1 MPYLDGKL
9 VTGSSTPAYL
19 FISFGSLLQYV
30 PENPPTL
37 RRKPR
42 KINVFAEI
50 IIPVLWKINN
60 FLQEIFFFQKAAGS
74 IAFIPRMC
82 YNGSAFPPQKNGL
95 GKHCDERLAQKE
107 NSMKSKIAPG
117 TSERLPWQILLFSLP
132 LMASNVLQVLFNMAD
147 IAVIG
152 RFAGS
157 LSMAAVG
164 STATAVTLFTGILIG
179 VGGGIN
185 ALVARY
191 YGARDRQEL
200 QRTVHSSAII
210 CLICGILLLIF
221 GFFGSR
227 PLLRLLNTK
236 PELLDKA
243 TLYMQIYFC
252 GMPALAL
259 YNFGNAVYSA
269 IGNTKKPLYYLL
281 FSGIVNVV
289 LNLVFVIV
297 CDLDVAGVALA
308 SIISQYLSAIFLTA
322 ALFRSREAY
331 GLSPKLLRLHRKNCR
346 EILTLGIPA
355 GLQNAIFYIANMFIQ
370 AGVNSFDTVMVAG
383 NSAAAN
389 SDGLVYD
396 VMAAFYTA
404 CSSFIGMNYGAGRRR
419 EIRRSYLICLGYSF
433 GAGAI
438 LGFSLVAFGPAFLT
452 LFTTDAAVIE
462 AGMKRLTIMGFS
474 YCVSAFM
481 DNAIAGCRGLGKSL
495 VPMVIVISG
504 SCIFRILWVMTVF
517 AWFKTIPSL
526 YLVYIFSWSIT
537 AAFENWYFFRCYRKV
552 PA

>member
-1 MPYLDGKL
+1 MH
-9 VTGSSTPAYL
+9 SSPGCATMAPL
-19 FISFGSLLQYV
+19 F
-30 PENPPTL
+30 
-37 RRKPR
+37 
-42 KINVFAEI
+42 
-50 IIPVLWKINN
+50 
-60 FLQEIFFFQKAAGS
+60 
-74 IAFIPRMC
+74 
-82 YNGSAFPPQKNGL
+82 PQKNGS

-389 SDGLVYD
+389 ADGLVYD

-404 CSSFIGMNYGAGRRR
+404 CSSFIGLNYGAGRRR

-433 GAGAI
+433 GVGAI

-481 DNAIAGCRGLGKSL
+481 DNAIASCRGLGKSL
-495 VPMVIVISG
+495 VPMIIVISG
-504 SCIFRILWVMTVF
+504 SCIFRIIWVLTVF

-537 AAFENWYFFRCYRKV
+537 AAFENWYFFRCYRKL

>member
-1 MPYLDGKL
+1 MH
-9 VTGSSTPAYL
+9 SSPGCATMAPL
-19 FISFGSLLQYV
+19 
-30 PENPPTL
+30 
-37 RRKPR
+37 
-42 KINVFAEI
+42 
-50 IIPVLWKINN
+50 
-60 FLQEIFFFQKAAGS
+60 
-74 IAFIPRMC
+74 
-82 YNGSAFPPQKNGL
+82 FPPPKKNGL

-117 TSERLPWQILLFSLP
+117 TSERLPRQILLFSLP

-164 STATAVTLFTGILIG
+164 STAIAVTLFTGILIG

-331 GLSPKLLRLHRKNCR
+331 GLSTKLLRLHRKNCR

-389 SDGLVYD
+389 ADGLVYD

-404 CSSFIGMNYGAGRRR
+404 CSSFIGLNYGAGRRR

-495 VPMVIVISG
+495 VPMIIVISG
-504 SCIFRILWVMTVF
+504 SCIFRIIWVLTVF

-537 AAFENWYFFRCYRKV
+537 AAFENWYFFRCYRKL

>member
-1 MPYLDGKL
+1 MAPL
-9 VTGSSTPAYL
+9 
-19 FISFGSLLQYV
+19 
-30 PENPPTL
+30 
-37 RRKPR
+37 
-42 KINVFAEI
+42 
-50 IIPVLWKINN
+50 
-60 FLQEIFFFQKAAGS
+60 
-74 IAFIPRMC
+74 
-82 YNGSAFPPQKNGL
+82 FPPKKNGL

-346 EILTLGIPA
+346 EILTLGIPS

-389 SDGLVYD
+389 ADGLVYD

-404 CSSFIGMNYGAGRRR
+404 CSSFIGLNYGAGRRR

-433 GAGAI
+433 GVGAI
-438 LGFSLVAFGPAFLT
+438 LGFSLVAFGPTFLT

-495 VPMVIVISG
+495 VPMIIVISG
-504 SCIFRILWVMTVF
+504 SCIFRIIWVLTVF

-537 AAFENWYFFRCYRKV
+537 AAFENWYFFRCYRKL

>member
-30 PENPPTL
+30 PENPPTP

-117 TSERLPWQILLFSLP
+117 TSERLPRQILLFSLP

-389 SDGLVYD
+389 ADGLVYD

-404 CSSFIGMNYGAGRRR
+404 CSSFIGLNYGAGRRR

-438 LGFSLVAFGPAFLT
+438 LGFSLVAFGPTFLT

-481 DNAIAGCRGLGKSL
+481 DNAIAACRGLGKSL
-495 VPMVIVISG
+495 VPMIIVISG
-504 SCIFRILWVMTVF
+504 SCIFRIIWVLTVF

-537 AAFENWYFFRCYRKV
+537 AAFENWYFFRCYGKL